1 MYGPSVPV
9 HYAARRGL
17 TEGDP
22 DNGPVDG
29 GGRRS
34 IYQEIRRNAHN
45 PLLEVFDLP
54 KPATTR
60 GQRDATNVP
69 AQSLALLNSPF
80 VVGQATEWGQR
91 LATGESTSVDS
102 RITHMFLKTLTREP
116 THIERDRVA
125 AYVDKVAGT
134 HGVSPELLMYGSE
147 VWQDVAHS
155 LFNLKEFIFIP

>member
-1 MYGPSVPV
+1 M
-9 HYAARRGL
+9 
-17 TEGDP
+17 
-22 DNGPVDG
+22 
-29 GGRRS
+29 
-34 IYQEIRRNAHN
+34 
-45 PLLEVFDLP
+45 FDLP

-102 RITHMFLKTLTREP
+102 RITHLVLTTLPREP

-125 AYVDKVAGT
+125 AYVDKGADT